1 MPEPTHVHLIDVSPR
16 DGLQNE
22 SVQVSTPDK
31 LALIEGLIAGGV
43 SAIEAASFVSP
54 TKVPA
59 MADSD
64 VLMREVPRVAGVR
77 YIGLVMNQRGLDRAF
92 EADVDEV
99 NIVVSASDT
108 FSLRNQGVDTLAGV
122 SLAIALADR
131 CQEEGVDASITIATA
146 FGCPFEGEV
155 PVTRLAEVVK
165 LLRGTRLVRLNLGDT
180 IGVAVPTDVIE
191 RFNAISPYLQP
202 STARGAHFHN
212 TRNTGYANAYA
223 ALTVGVSHFDASV
236 GGIGGCPFAPNA
248 TGNVATEDLGY
259 MFDRMGLDTGLR
271 LEALMGTSRWLEG
284 PLGKSLP
291 ALLGRAGLFPAD
303 GAESE

>member
-1 MPEPTHVHLIDVSPR
+1 MSEPSRVYVIDVSPR

-22 SVQVSTPDK
+22 PVQVTTSDK

-43 SAIEAASFVSP
+43 TAIEAASFVSP
-54 TKVPA
+54 SKVPA

-64 VLMREVPRVAGVR
+64 ALMREVPRVEGVR
-77 YIGLVMNQRGLDRAF
+77 YIGLVMNERGLDRAF
-92 EADVDEV
+92 EANVDEV

-108 FSLRNQGVDTLAGV
+108 FSLKNQGVDTLAGV
-122 SLAIALADR
+122 SLAVDLADR
-131 CQEEGVDASITIATA
+131 CRAEGVDASITVATA
-146 FGCPFEGEV
+146 FGCPFEGEL
-155 PVTRLAEVVK
+155 PVERLVDVVK
-165 LLRGTRLVRLNLGDT
+165 MLSETRPVRLNLGDT
-180 IGVAVPTDVIE
+180 IGVAVPSDVVE
-191 RFNAISPYLQP
+191 RFNAINPYLGT

-259 MFDRMGLDTGLR
+259 MFERMGLDTGLN
-271 LEALMGTSRWLEG
+271 LETLMGTSRWLEG

-291 ALLGRAGLFPAD
+291 ALLGRAGLFPD
-303 GAESE
+303 ESSNSE